1 MKSTLLWISLGLLI
15 FPGMPAAEADEHSKL
30 DCQKLAHDFSEDPEA
45 LNAMQL
51 NQLQFCITQTIE
63 QRYATDPPDL
73 LKGTII
79 DSPPASNEDAG
90 TAPEA
95 PSPNSNAK

>member
-1 MKSTLLWISLGLLI
+1 MKRTLLWISFGLLI
-15 FPGMPAAEADEHSKL
+15 SPGLPAAEAEENLKPN
-30 DCQKLAHDFSEDPEA
+30 CQKLAHDFSEDPEA
-45 LNAMQL
+45 LNEMQL
-51 NQLQFCITQTIE
+51 NQLQYCITKIIE

-79 DSPPASNEDAG
+79 DSPPAPNEDAG